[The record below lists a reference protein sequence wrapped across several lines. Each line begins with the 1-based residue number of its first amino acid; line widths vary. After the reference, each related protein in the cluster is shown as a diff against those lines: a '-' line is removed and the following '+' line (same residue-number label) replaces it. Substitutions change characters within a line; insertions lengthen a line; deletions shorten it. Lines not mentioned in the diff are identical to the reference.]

1 MEEKTIGIKTYIADI
16 KTAINR
22 SIKESGLSRHQV
34 ADQINDMIGLEDFCI
49 TKEVIDSWTKGDVD
63 RAIPS
68 KYIYY
73 FCVATSSNLLVQ
85 AIIAPLGLK
94 TISGKAINL
103 LDLGESEFKKINA
116 ERQRKTALLR
126 LGLDEEKNNG

>member
-1 MEEKTIGIKTYIADI
+1 MEERIVSTTTYVADI

-22 SIKESGLSRHQV
+22 SIKESGLSRFQI
-34 ADQINDMIGLEDFCI
+34 ADRMNETFGLGDSCV
-49 TKEVIDSWTKGDVD
+49 TKEMIDSWTKGEDG
-63 RAIPS
+63 RGIPS

-73 FCVATSSNLLVQ
+73 FCAATSSNLLAQ
-85 AIIAPLGLK
+85 AIVAPLGLK

-126 LGLDEEKNNG
+126 LGLDGEES